1 MSRWGALFAALSHK
15 DTIDTID
22 TKPPSEG
29 GALNSG
35 NCVDCVPGNGSGGA
49 GATKPIAPPAE
60 PWLAHI
66 ARRIA
71 AALAAGAEREADP
84 EGGLALIRPDG
95 DRFAAD
101 PHIVAE
107 LDRAGLLPALPDAV
121 ERSTYAARARPAE
134 WWDGTD
140 TPQAGDRCRC
150 GAMRFWTER
159 DRRGGWR
166 CSTCHPP
173 LHLAAEAVEIMT
185 T

>member
-1 MSRWGALFAALSHK
+1 MSRWGALFVALSPE

-22 TKPPSEG
+22 ITPPREG
-29 GALNSG
+29 GALNFG
-35 NCVDCVPGNGSGGA
+35 NCVDCVLGA
-49 GATKPIAPPAE
+49 VNESEDTAERITRAAE

-66 ARRIA
+66 ARRVA
-71 AALAAGAEREADP
+71 AALAVGAEREADP
-84 EGGLALIRPDG
+84 DGWLLLIRPAG
-95 DRFAAD
+95 ERIVVA

-107 LDRAGLLPALPDAV
+107 LNAAGLLPALPDAV
-121 ERSTYAARARPAE
+121 ERSTYAARARPPE

-150 GAMRFWTER
+150 GSMRFWTER

-173 LHLAAEAVEIMT
+173 DHLAPEAAEQVST
-185 T
+185 